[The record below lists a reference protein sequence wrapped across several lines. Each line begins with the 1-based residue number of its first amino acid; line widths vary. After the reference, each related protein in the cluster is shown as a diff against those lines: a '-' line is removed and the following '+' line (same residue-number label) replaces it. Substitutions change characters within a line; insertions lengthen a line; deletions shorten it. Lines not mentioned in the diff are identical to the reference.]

1 MALDSGYF
9 EVSNTV
15 CGGGRTMTEKD
26 LEIQSLRRALKLT
39 EEMYDK
45 QLELNEQL
53 YSINELLA
61 SENAALKTEI
71 EKIGRMNDG
80 EE

>member
-1 MALDSGYF
+1 
-9 EVSNTV
+9 
-15 CGGGRTMTEKD
+15 MTEKD

-45 QLELNEQL
+45 QLKVNEQL
-53 YSINELLA
+53 YSINELIA

-71 EKIGRMNDG
+71 EKIVRMNDG

>member
-1 MALDSGYF
+1 
-9 EVSNTV
+9 
-15 CGGGRTMTEKD
+15 MTEKD

-39 EEMYDK
+39 EEMYDN
-45 QLELNEQL
+45 QLATNEKL
-53 YSINELLA
+53 YSINELLE

-71 EKIGRMNDG
+71 KKIVRMNNG

>member
-1 MALDSGYF
+1 
-9 EVSNTV
+9 
-15 CGGGRTMTEKD
+15 MTEKD
-26 LEIQSLRRALKLT
+26 LEIQQLRRALKLT

-45 QLELNEQL
+45 QLATNEKL
-53 YSINELLA
+53 YGIIELLE
-61 SENAALKTEI
+61 SENAALKTKI

>member
-1 MALDSGYF
+1 
-9 EVSNTV
+9 
-15 CGGGRTMTEKD
+15 MTEKD
-26 LEIQSLRRALKLT
+26 LEIQSLRRALKLK

-45 QLELNEQL
+45 QLKLNEQL

-71 EKIGRMNDG
+71 EKIGRMNNAK
-80 EE
+80 E

>member
-1 MALDSGYF
+1 
-9 EVSNTV
+9 
-15 CGGGRTMTEKD
+15 MTEKD

-39 EEMYDK
+39 EEMYDM
-45 QLELNEQL
+45 QLAANEKL
-53 YSINELLA
+53 YSIVERFE

>member
-1 MALDSGYF
+1 
-9 EVSNTV
+9 
-15 CGGGRTMTEKD
+15 MTEKD
-26 LEIQSLRRALKLT
+26 LEIQQLRRALKLT

-45 QLELNEQL
+45 QLEVNEQL
-53 YSINELLA
+53 YSINESLA

-80 EE
+80 KEKRYLPLFPHKGRTPATR

>member
-1 MALDSGYF
+1 
-9 EVSNTV
+9 
-15 CGGGRTMTEKD
+15 MTEKD

-39 EEMYDK
+39 EEMYDN
-45 QLELNEQL
+45 QLALNEQL
-53 YSINELLA
+53 YSINESLA

>member
-1 MALDSGYF
+1 
-9 EVSNTV
+9 
-15 CGGGRTMTEKD
+15 MTEKD

-39 EEMYDK
+39 EEMCDK
-45 QLELNEQL
+45 QLEEIEQL
-53 YSINELLA
+53 YSINELLE
-61 SENAALKTEI
+61 SENAALKAKI

>member
-1 MALDSGYF
+1 
-9 EVSNTV
+9 
-15 CGGGRTMTEKD
+15 MTEKD

-45 QLELNEQL
+45 QLEVNEQL
-53 YSINELLA
+53 YSINESLA
-61 SENAALKTEI
+61 SENAAPKTKNETLR
-71 EKIGRMNDG
+71 RMNDG

>member
-1 MALDSGYF
+1 
-9 EVSNTV
+9 
-15 CGGGRTMTEKD
+15 MTEKD
-26 LEIQSLRRALKLT
+26 LEIQQLRRALKLT

-45 QLELNEQL
+45 QLEVNEQL

-71 EKIGRMNDG
+71 EKIGRMNNAK
-80 EE
+80 E

>member
-1 MALDSGYF
+1 
-9 EVSNTV
+9 
-15 CGGGRTMTEKD
+15 MTEKD

-39 EEMYDK
+39 EEMYDN
-45 QLELNEQL
+45 QLATNEKL
-53 YSINELLA
+53 YSINELLS

-71 EKIGRMNDG
+71 EKIWRINDN

>member
-1 MALDSGYF
+1 
-9 EVSNTV
+9 
-15 CGGGRTMTEKD
+15 MTEKD

-39 EEMYDK
+39 EEMYDN
-45 QLELNEQL
+45 QLATNEKL
-53 YSINELLA
+53 YSINELLE
-61 SENAALKTEI
+61 SENAALKTKI

>member
-1 MALDSGYF
+1 
-9 EVSNTV
+9 
-15 CGGGRTMTEKD
+15 MTEKD

-39 EEMYDK
+39 EEMYDN
-45 QLELNEQL
+45 QLATNEKL
-53 YSINELLA
+53 YSIIELLE

-71 EKIGRMNDG
+71 KKIGRMNDG

>member
-1 MALDSGYF
+1 
-9 EVSNTV
+9 
-15 CGGGRTMTEKD
+15 MTEKD
-26 LEIQSLRRALKLT
+26 LEIQQLRRALKLT

-45 QLELNEQL
+45 QLEVNEQL

-71 EKIGRMNDG
+71 KRSG
-80 EE
+80 E

>member
-1 MALDSGYF
+1 
-9 EVSNTV
+9 
-15 CGGGRTMTEKD
+15 MTEKD
-26 LEIQSLRRALKLT
+26 LEIQQPRRALKLT
-39 EEMYDK
+39 EEMYDN
-45 QLELNEQL
+45 QLAINEKL
-53 YSINELLA
+53 YSSIELLE

>member
-1 MALDSGYF
+1 
-9 EVSNTV
+9 
-15 CGGGRTMTEKD
+15 MTEKD

-45 QLELNEQL
+45 QLEVNERL

>member
-1 MALDSGYF
+1 
-9 EVSNTV
+9 
-15 CGGGRTMTEKD
+15 MTEKD

-39 EEMYDK
+39 EDMYDN
-45 QLELNEQL
+45 QLATNEKL
-53 YSINELLA
+53 YGIIELLE

-71 EKIGRMNDG
+71 EKIGRMKDG

>member
-1 MALDSGYF
+1 
-9 EVSNTV
+9 
-15 CGGGRTMTEKD
+15 MTEKD

-39 EEMYDK
+39 EEMYDN
-45 QLELNEQL
+45 QLATNEKL
-53 YSINELLA
+53 YSIIELLE

-80 EE
+80 KE